1 MVGWCCGCYAWSA
14 GDGAQMGYS
23 DTNNETMVQL
33 VNATLTWGVAN
44 GRTVTENSHVG
55 LANP

>member
-1 MVGWCCGCYAWSA
+1 
-14 GDGAQMGYS
+14 MGYS

-33 VNATLTWGVAN
+33 VNATLGWGVAN